1 MAQIRLRLSGP
12 DGRAEADLAQQECQG
27 GIPPGAKGEA
37 VVTRLSRG
45 IRSRRDLETI
55 RPRPAVNETGCPSQ
69 PSWCLCGAQ
78 RLSAVVAAVVCSL
91 RRLSA
96 HRFSAPA
103 FPAGRLRARGP
114 RPAPRLLRFIKKAA
128 VLARLEENTLFWIRL
143 AAPRAVF
150 IVGAAGR
157 IARGEA

>member
-1 MAQIRLRLSGP
+1 VAQIRLRLSGP
-12 DGRAEADLAQQECQG
+12 DGRADAGFAQQECQG

-45 IRSRRDLETI
+45 VRSRRDLETI
-55 RPRPAVNETGCPSQ
+55 RPRPAVNETGWPSQ

-78 RLSAVVAAVVCSL
+78 RLTSIVAAVVCSL
-91 RRLSA
+91 RRL
-96 HRFSAPA
+96 SAPA

-114 RPAPRLLRFIKKAA
+114 RPAFRLLRFIKKAA
-128 VLARLEENTLFWIRL
+128 ALARLEKNTLFWIRP

-150 IVGAAGR
+150 TVGAAGR
-157 IARGEA
+157 IARGDA